1 MRLFCF
7 FALITYLEGLFMNMM
22 LLEIL
27 KESRDRKWVQYG
39 VVETIRKVDVKGN
52 KEELVVI
59 GYQGERVY
67 AKKED
72 FIERNISSLNG
83 FVSTTVPF
91 IVKEIKDRVVSVS
104 RIEALGKVAKQF
116 VEIAKIGDRVKGTVT
131 GVSDNGL
138 VYVEVQGYPCLIP
151 PEEWDFKRVQNLREL
166 LSLGA
171 VIEANVITIDK
182 LEGNEEKID
191 YRIRLSRK
199 AVVQEEMNS
208 IWHNIEDHYRV
219 GDFISFKVTGQASGF
234 NSYYCEL
241 TNGISLIGNLTTNLR
256 NKHNDYLPPGTLCK
270 GTIKFIDKNKKRG
283 KINIQQV
290 EANFAN
296 LLNQRSFGMF

>member
-1 MRLFCF
+1 MIGGF
-7 FALITYLEGLFMNMM
+7 IMNAM
-22 LLEIL
+22 LQEIL
-27 KESRDRKWVQYG
+27 QESRDRKWVQYG
-39 VVETIRKVDVKGN
+39 TVETIRKVDVKG
-52 KEELVVI
+52 KQEELVVI
-59 GYQGERVY
+59 AYQGDRVY
-67 AKKED
+67 ARKED

-91 IVKEIKDRVVSVS
+91 IVKDIKDGVVSVS
-104 RIEALGKVAKQF
+104 RVEALEKVAKQF
-116 VEIAKIGDRVKGTVT
+116 VESVKVNDRVKGTVT

-166 LSLGA
+166 LPLGS
-171 VIEANVITIDK
+171 VVEANVISIDK
-182 LEGNEEKID
+182 LDGNDEKID

-199 AVVQEEMNS
+199 TVVQEEINS
-208 IWHNIEDHYRV
+208 IWDNINDHYQV
-219 GDFISFKVTGQASGF
+219 GDFVSFKITGQASGF

-241 TNGISLIGNLTTNLR
+241 SNGISLIGNLTTNLR

-270 GTIKFIDKNKKRG
+270 GTIKFLDKKKKRG
-283 KINIQQV
+283 KITIQQV

-296 LLNQRSFGMF
+296 LLNQRSFGIF

>member
-1 MRLFCF
+1 
-7 FALITYLEGLFMNMM
+7 MNAM
-22 LLEIL
+22 LQEMLQ
-27 KESRDRKWVQYG
+27 ESRDRKWVQYG
-39 VVETIRKVDVKGN
+39 VVETIRKVDVNGKQ
-52 KEELVVI
+52 EELVVI

-67 AKKED
+67 ARKED

-91 IVKEIKDRVVSVS
+91 IVKDLKDGVVSVS
-104 RIEALGKVAKQF
+104 RIEALKKVSKQF
-116 VEIAKIGDRVKGTVT
+116 VESVKIGDRIKGTVT

-166 LSLGA
+166 LSLGTI
-171 VIEANVITIDK
+171 VEANVISIDK
-182 LEGNEEKID
+182 LNGSEEKID

-199 AVVQEEMNS
+199 SILQEEMDS
-208 IWHNIEDHYRV
+208 IWDNIDSHCRV
-219 GDFISFKVTGQASGF
+219 GDFISFKVTGQASGY

-241 TNGISLIGNLTTNLR
+241 SNGISLIGNLTSNLR

-270 GTIKFIDKNKKRG
+270 GTIKFIDKKKKRG

-296 LLNQRSFGMF
+296 LLNQRSFGIL

>member
-1 MRLFCF
+1 
-7 FALITYLEGLFMNMM
+7 MNTM

-39 VVETIRKVDVKGN
+39 VVESIRKVDVKGN
-52 KEELVVI
+52 REELVVI

-67 AKKED
+67 ARKED
-72 FIERNISSLNG
+72 FIERSISSLNG

-91 IVKEIKDRVVSVS
+91 IVKDIKDGVVSVS

-116 VEIAKIGDRVKGTVT
+116 VDSVKIGDRVKGTVT
-131 GVSDNGL
+131 GVNDNGL

-151 PEEWDFKRVQNLREL
+151 PEEWDFKRTQNLREL
-166 LSLGA
+166 LSLGT
-171 VIEANVITIDK
+171 VVEANVITIDN
-182 LEGNEEKID
+182 LEGSEEKID

-199 AVVQEEMNS
+199 SVIQEEMNS
-208 IWHNIEDHYRV
+208 IWDNIEDHYQV
-219 GDFISFKVTGQASGF
+219 GDFVSFKVTGQASGF

-241 TNGISLIGNLTTNLR
+241 SNGISLIGNLTTTLR

-270 GTIKFIDKNKKRG
+270 GSIKFLDKNKKRG
-283 KINIQQV
+283 KITIQQV

-296 LLNQRSFGMF
+296 LLNQRSFGIF